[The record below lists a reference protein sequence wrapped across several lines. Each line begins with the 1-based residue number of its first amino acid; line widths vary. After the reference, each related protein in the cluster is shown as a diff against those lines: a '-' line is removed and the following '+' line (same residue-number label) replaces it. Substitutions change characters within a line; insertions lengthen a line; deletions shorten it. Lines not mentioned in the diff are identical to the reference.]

1 VAAGGERTLDD
12 DRAGIDDQA
21 RRLYLSRWLTRR
33 AQAVVGGAVPDDASA
48 ESLIALAVRFRG
60 LDSEKGP
67 LGGMRFEPPYPG
79 DVVES
84 TTAGGKARVLL
95 ASTVSAGTTT
105 LGAVFTVLI
114 AGRNPEVSV
123 APPSAAAQLRIDGG
137 EV

>member
-1 VAAGGERTLDD
+1 LHD

-33 AQAVVGGAVPDDASA
+33 AQALVGGALPDDASA
-48 ESLIALAVRFRG
+48 ESLTTVAVRLRG
-60 LDSEKGP
+60 PDAERGA
-67 LGGMRFEPPYPG
+67 GGGLRFEPPYPG

-95 ASTVSAGTTT
+95 ASTVSAGTT
-105 LGAVFTVLI
+105 LGVVFTVLI

-123 APPSAAAQLRIDGG
+123 APPSAAAPLRTGG
-137 EV
+137 SGV

>member
-1 VAAGGERTLDD
+1 MGAGGERTLDD

-33 AQAVVGGAVPDDASA
+33 AQAVVGGTVPDDASP
-48 ESLIALAVRFRG
+48 ESLPALVVRFRVP
-60 LDSEKGP
+60 DSEKGP
-67 LGGMRFEPPYPG
+67 LADLRFEPAYPG

-84 TTAGGKARVLL
+84 TTAAGKARVLL

-105 LGAVFTVLI
+105 LGVVFTVLI

-123 APPSAAAQLRIDGG
+123 APPSAAAQLKIDGG
-137 EV
+137 GV

>member
-1 VAAGGERTLDD
+1 VAAGGERTLDE

-33 AQAVVGGAVPDDASA
+33 AQSVVGGAVPDDASA
-48 ESLIALAVRFRG
+48 ESLTALAVRFRG
-60 LDSEKGP
+60 PEADKGP
-67 LGGMRFEPPYPG
+67 LAGLRFEPPYPG
-79 DVVES
+79 DVVEC

-105 LGAVFTVLI
+105 LGVVFTVLI

-137 EV
+137 GV